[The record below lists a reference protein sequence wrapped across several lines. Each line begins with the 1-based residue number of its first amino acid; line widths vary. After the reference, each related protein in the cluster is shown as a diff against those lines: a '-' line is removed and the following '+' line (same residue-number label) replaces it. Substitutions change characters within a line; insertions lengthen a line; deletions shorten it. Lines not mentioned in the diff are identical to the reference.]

1 MNDRS
6 RILLVDDGELGEVAS
21 LLDRLH
27 IEYVRLR
34 GGDIADELPPPTHLL
49 VATPRRA
56 QAVVRGAASGAPP
69 GQPLRIISVDED
81 SNAMRRMLRRMGF
94 HLLVRKGAHP
104 EVWRLLIE
112 RALFQGD
119 ERRTE
124 PRVPVGAPISLA
136 AFRASRSED
145 TRTPALLVD
154 ISNRG
159 CRLGTNEPLEPGS
172 RLSLAIRLDDQGGDV
187 LNLRGRLVRTSSTP
201 AGGLQAHGAAML
213 FDADL
218 SEADRRLLTRLLND
232 LSVGP
237 GTLTYGPA
245 EALPPCESPVIP
257 GLTLDAE
264 TDPAFHAG
272 VRVELEPRAT
282 ASQASAEP
290 IDPDRRRGP
299 RVNFASRITATSDEG
314 DPPRS
319 RVLMG
324 RDLSGGGMRVERTD
338 DVRLGERYQL
348 AIYAPIQQHPFLVE
362 ARVVRDDGDEGLAL
376 RFVDVSPERAR
387 ELEKIVAC
395 LPDVESLEESEAG
408 GLGAVISEIISRS
421 ED

>member
-1 MNDRS
+1 MSDRP

-34 GGDIADELPPPTHLL
+34 GGEVEDELPAPSHLL

-56 QAVVRGAASGAPP
+56 QVVRGTSPGETD
-69 GQPLRIISVDED
+69 GQPLRIIAVDED

-112 RALFQGD
+112 RALFQGQ
-119 ERRTE
+119 ERRIE

-136 AFRASRSED
+136 AYRESKDGRA
-145 TRTPALLVD
+145 RTQALLVD

-159 CRLGTNEPLEPGS
+159 CRLSTSEPMQSGAK
-172 RLSLAIRLDDQGGDV
+172 LSLAIRLDDQGGDV
-187 LNLRGRLVRTSSTP
+187 LHLRGSVVRTSAAPT
-201 AGGLQAHGAAML
+201 AGGHAHGTAML

-218 SEADRRLLTRLLND
+218 PDADRRLLTRLLND

-245 EALPPCESPVIP
+245 EALPACESPVIP

-272 VRVELEPRAT
+272 VRVELEPALASPEPAGRAG
-282 ASQASAEP
+282 AE
-290 IDPDRRRGP
+290 RRRGP
-299 RVNFASRITATSDEG
+299 RGNFTASVMATSDEG
-314 DPPRS
+314 AQTRS

-324 RDLSGGGMRVERTD
+324 RDLSEGGMRIERTD
-338 DVRLGERYQL
+338 DVRIGQRFRL
-348 AIYAPIQQHPFLVE
+348 AIYGPIQNHPFLVD
-362 ARVVRDDGDEGLAL
+362 ARVERDDGDDGLVL
-376 RFVDVSPERAR
+376 RFVDVSPEQAR
-387 ELEKIVAC
+387 ELEKVVAC
-395 LPDVESLEESEAG
+395 LPHVEALADGEAG
-408 GLGAVISEIISRS
+408 GLGAVISEILSRS
-421 ED
+421 DD